1 MNDTIRLND
10 RRLGFTLIELLIV
23 IAILA
28 ILIIISMMSWRLQ
41 IEKANDAKKKEGLYR
56 ISQAFEEYFS
66 DNECYPAPDTLQN
79 CGGSELSPYLDKVP
93 CDPVTKLPY
102 CYIADEDNPGC
113 GQNFRILTPLKYQD
127 DPVIANLGCDGETF
141 CGYEEVCSVPVQNVA
156 GFNYGV
162 SSTNITVANPA
173 ISPPGASASPQASG
187 VPQWYCS
194 GPGNCTGPVPAGKI
208 CSPSYDNVFCN
219 PGACAGITSNCTDL

>member
-56 ISQAFEEYFS
+56 TSQAFEEYFS

-102 CYIADEDNPGC
+102 LFI
-113 GQNFRILTPLKYQD
+113 FREKKNTHAAHKIHL
-127 DPVIANLGCDGETF
+127 
-141 CGYEEVCSVPVQNVA
+141 
-156 GFNYGV
+156 
-162 SSTNITVANPA
+162 SSPHHI
-173 ISPPGASASPQASG
+173 
-187 VPQWYCS
+187 
-194 GPGNCTGPVPAGKI
+194 
-208 CSPSYDNVFCN
+208 
-219 PGACAGITSNCTDL
+219 